1 MSDENMRKLKDG
13 EVVDFSKVD
22 LVITDK
28 KGKKY
33 NIQGFSNN
41 TGFEYQPESLRP
53 INPQFKN
60 GQEIRLP
67 AELEY
72 ENGEKKN
79 FEVIKILGIK
89 YSSKTKDN
97 VYTFNWLG
105 DNTAYDIEEKELT
118 KYLKEVRSLN
128 E

>member
-1 MSDENMRKLKDG
+1 MSNGNIRKLKGG

-22 LVITDK
+22 LIVTDK
-28 KGKKY
+28 EGEKY

-41 TGFEYQPESLRP
+41 TGFEYQSESLKP

-60 GQEIRLP
+60 GQEIRFP

-72 ENGEKKN
+72 ENSEKKK
-79 FEVIKILGIK
+79 FEIIKILGVK

-105 DNTAYDIEEKELT
+105 DNTAYDIEEKELA
-118 KYLKEVRSLN
+118 KYLKEVRS
-128 E
+128 